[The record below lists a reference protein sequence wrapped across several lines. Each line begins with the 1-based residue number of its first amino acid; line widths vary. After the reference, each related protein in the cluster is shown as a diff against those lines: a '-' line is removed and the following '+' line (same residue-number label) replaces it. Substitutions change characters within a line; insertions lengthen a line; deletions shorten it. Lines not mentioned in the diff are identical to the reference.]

1 VQITPP
7 AINNIGWRTYIIF
20 AVLNALWVPII
31 YFFFPETKGLEL
43 EDVDQL
49 FSGEVSRVDLLE
61 KAGDEE
67 RVEDFVDMKQM
78 VARRTLSATSVNA
91 TVCHL

>member
-67 RVEDFVDMKQM
+67 RVEKFVDVKQM
-78 VARRTLSATSVNA
+78 EHVGRA
-91 TVCHL
+91 